1 MGNNQICEGIST
13 MKYVLGFA
21 AAAAFALTSA
31 SAMASG
37 NAADGEKMFKKVCFS
52 CHSEKAGVKKT
63 GPSLFGIVGRKAGT
77 VEGFKYT
84 DANKNSGKT
93 WDAATLDTYLKNP
106 KAFIPGTSM
115 VLATPGG
122 GIAADADR
130 ANLVAFLATLK

>member
-1 MGNNQICEGIST
+1 
-13 MKYVLGFA
+13 MKHVLGLA
-21 AAAAFALTSA
+21 AAAAIALTSA

-37 NAADGEKMFKKVCFS
+37 NAADGEKVFKKVCFS

-106 KAFIPGTSM
+106 KAFIPGTNM
-115 VLATPGG
+115 VLPTPGG

-130 ANLVAFLATLK
+130 ANLIAYLSGLK